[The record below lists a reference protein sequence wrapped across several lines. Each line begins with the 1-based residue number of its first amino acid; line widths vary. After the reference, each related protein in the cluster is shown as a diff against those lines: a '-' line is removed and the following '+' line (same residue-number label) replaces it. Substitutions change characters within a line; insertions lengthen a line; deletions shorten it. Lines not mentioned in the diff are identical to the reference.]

1 MGKIRTVVLIAFAA
15 ASLTFTATAHAQ
27 CTRCCFPSSNVTVS
41 PTTAQEGQSVIVTTV
56 LLNCSPDPRVLT
68 ATVNVTP
75 ENAACTAFAEA
86 FKASAYILPYRSRTV
101 SYTFAAPHCR
111 GAYSI
116 TEKSSNTPGYATA
129 TLTVN

>member
-1 MGKIRTVVLIAFAA
+1 MDRIRTIVLMAFAA
-15 ASLTFTATAHAQ
+15 ACLTFTSTAHAQ

-41 PTTAQEGQSVIVTTV
+41 PTTAEEGQSVIVTTV
-56 LLNCSPDPRVLT
+56 LLNCSSYPRVLT

-75 ENAACTAFAEA
+75 NNAACTSFAEA
-86 FKASAYILPYRSRTV
+86 FKVSAYILPYRSRTV

-111 GAYSI
+111 GTYSI
-116 TEKSSNTPGYATA
+116 TEKSNNTTGYATA